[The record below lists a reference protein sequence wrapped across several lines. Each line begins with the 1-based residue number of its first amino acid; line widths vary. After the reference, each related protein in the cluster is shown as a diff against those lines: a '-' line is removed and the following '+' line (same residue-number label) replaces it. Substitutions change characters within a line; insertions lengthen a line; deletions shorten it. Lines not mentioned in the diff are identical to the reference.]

1 MSPKK
6 TEAQTVGA
14 VLSFGE
20 NTSADTPNCASGGD
34 ERKAFE
40 TLRAKFAL
48 KGFAL
53 CWLHD
58 RTLVI
63 ERWGFTRVLNDL
75 TQAAQFLAQIGG
87 RN

>member
-1 MSPKK
+1 MSALK
-6 TEAQTVGA
+6 TEAQAGDTALG
-14 VLSFGE
+14 FGE
-20 NTSADTPNCASGGD
+20 ITSADTPDCASGGD

-58 RTLVI
+58 RTLVV

-87 RN
+87 RH